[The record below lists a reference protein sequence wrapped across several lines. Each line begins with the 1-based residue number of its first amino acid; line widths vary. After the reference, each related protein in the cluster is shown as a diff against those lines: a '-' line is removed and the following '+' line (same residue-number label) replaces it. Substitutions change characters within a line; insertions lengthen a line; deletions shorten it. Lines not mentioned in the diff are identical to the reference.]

1 MKVSKEAL
9 RNARQFLRLTL
20 KDGKVDT
27 DMARRIV
34 DTVVKAKPRHYIA
47 TLEAYHRMLRLELEK
62 RHAIVENAST
72 LENEQCDAIL
82 ADLRGKLGADVTAE
96 FRHTPELLG
105 GMRVKLGSTVWD
117 SSVKARLDGLAQ
129 AFKS

>member
-1 MKVSKEAL
+1 
-9 RNARQFLRLTL
+9 
-20 KDGKVDT
+20 
-27 DMARRIV
+27 
-34 DTVVKAKPRHYIA
+34 
-47 TLEAYHRMLRLELEK
+47 MLRLELEK

-82 ADLRGKLGADVTAE
+82 ADLRGKLGADLTAE
-96 FRHTPELLG
+96 FRHSPDLLG

-129 AFKS
+129 ALQS